1 MLQKKILQ
9 ERKMKNETEEL
20 LQLQQHPKNIA
31 ENKTKKKK
39 RKNKQTFTNVVSKPY
54 VPSELQIAEH

>member
-1 MLQKKILQ
+1 
-9 ERKMKNETEEL
+9 MKNETEEL

-39 RKNKQTFTNVVSKPY
+39 KKKQTCTNVVSKPY
-54 VPSELQIAEH
+54 VPSELQIAEY